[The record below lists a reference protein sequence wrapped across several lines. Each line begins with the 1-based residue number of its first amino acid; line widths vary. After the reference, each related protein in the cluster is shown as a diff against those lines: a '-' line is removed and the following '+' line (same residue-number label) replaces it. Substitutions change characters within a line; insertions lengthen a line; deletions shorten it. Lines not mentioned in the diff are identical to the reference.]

1 MFADIAQSPV
11 SGAQEKIASLRY
23 RHQLITDS
31 IVDLEDRVARNTAEL
46 EKMSRSYG
54 GDYDD
59 YESSGTLQ
67 PNVADVTDAEIE
79 QEMDEIRELE
89 KIKRTLEARV
99 SGMERDLGGLIG

>member
-23 RHQLITDS
+23 RHQLVTDS

-46 EKMSRSYG
+46 EKMSHSYG

-59 YESSGTLQ
+59 FRHTATRCSRLDRCRY
-67 PNVADVTDAEIE
+67 
-79 QEMDEIRELE
+79 
-89 KIKRTLEARV
+89 
-99 SGMERDLGGLIG
+99 